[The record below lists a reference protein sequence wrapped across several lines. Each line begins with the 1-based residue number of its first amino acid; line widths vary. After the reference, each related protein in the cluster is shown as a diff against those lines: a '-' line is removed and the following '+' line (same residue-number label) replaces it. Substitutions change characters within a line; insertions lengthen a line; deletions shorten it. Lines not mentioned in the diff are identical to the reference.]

1 MLDLLDAPVPSLI
14 GCTHIFTSDEQ
25 RYYEGVYF
33 VSLDDNSITYEG
45 RPLGVAA
52 NGSSSSPIPSSS
64 SEFIVYTSSTSIT
77 IDSRLVSKL
86 RGALDR
92 YGRMDSRWKQ
102 SLETAGIL
110 LLLLILLLL
119 VLPLPILILIL
130 ILYRNALSK

>member
-45 RPLGVAA
+45 RPLGVA
-52 NGSSSSPIPSSS
+52 NGSSPSPIPTS

-77 IDSRLVSKL
+77 IENRLVSKL

-110 LLLLILLLL
+110 LSLIILLSLTQS
-119 VLPLPILILIL
+119 
-130 ILYRNALSK
+130 YY